1 MTSSAPAAKAA
12 VNFLGTTQQP
22 APMDALPSPASALI
36 LIDMQKGFE
45 SGSHWG
51 QERNNPGM
59 EGNAL
64 RLLQF
69 FRKAGGR
76 VCHVRHASLESGS
89 PLAEGSPGFEP
100 MSGFEDVPGELTYVK
115 NVNSGFIGTSLERDL
130 REQGIEELV
139 FCGLTTHHCVSTTV
153 RMGSNLGERTPASAT
168 SQRS

>member
-1 MTSSAPAAKAA
+1 MTSSVPAAAAA

-89 PLAEGSPGFEP
+89 PLAEGSPGFES

-153 RMGSNLGERTPASAT
+153 RMGSNLGEHTPASAT